1 MKVLPILKT
10 LLSLGG
16 QEGSQMGFL
25 NLFQIFFFFKI
36 GLESLDQWKIQIKF
50 RPNSVNRC

>member
-16 QEGSQMGFL
+16 QAGSQMGFL
-25 NLFQIFFFFKI
+25 NLFQIFFFRKI
-36 GLESLDQWKIQIKF
+36 GLESLDQWKIQAKF
-50 RPNSVNRC
+50 SK